1 MSPVLKINARNFTL
15 YTELINTVGGLANYF
30 FNYETEEENKF
41 IEDAKEQVMYPIED
55 LYNTCKMM
63 SPDENAEYSFTF
75 FEIIRIVLEGIS
87 DNVDE
92 LVSVFDSKRK
102 SPSSFKDVV
111 IPEELDIDDLLEL
124 SNFLDQLYMMVSQD
138 WVLEA
143 NDGKMNINEFLE
155 KEMKYMKE
163 EVEEIMIEDGSDDES
178 DSEEEESDEESDNE
192 NNDESEEEYMDDESD
207 EESESEEDS
216 EDEPEFI
223 RDVQNGRREPNDK
236 SRVPQ
241 ENSKKNVDRCI
252 FSPES
257 ELTIRYNNE
266 DKIRDIRVCKNE
278 SDRINALELNSKKV
292 KTFLKSKIEI
302 VTEEVQTKVKNNVN
316 KKQKL
321 QVEGN
326 SRVPQGNSKK
336 NVYDVGNHVDL
347 VYSGTDRIRKV
358 VIVQH
363 LPDRIFATEDGNM
376 KCFLINKIVKINNS
390 KM

>member
-1 MSPVLKINARNFTL
+1 MSPVLKMNARNFTL
-15 YTELINTVGGLANYF
+15 YTELINTVGGLSNYF

-92 LVSVFDSKRK
+92 LVSVFDSKTK

-111 IPEELDIDDLLEL
+111 LPEELDVEDLLEL
-124 SNFLDQLYMMVSQD
+124 SNLLDQLYMMVSQD

-143 NDGKMNINEFLE
+143 NDGKMDINEFLE
-155 KEMKYMKE
+155 KEMRYMKE
-163 EVEEIMIEDGSDDES
+163 EVEEMMNEDSSDDES
-178 DSEEEESDEESDNE
+178 DSEEESDE
-192 NNDESEEEYMDDESD
+192 ESEEEYMDDESD
-207 EESESEEDS
+207 EESEEYS

-223 RDVQNGRREPNDK
+223 RDVQSGRREPNDK
-236 SRVPQ
+236 ST
-241 ENSKKNVDRCI
+241 KTVDRCI

-278 SDRINALELNSKKV
+278 SDRINALELNSNKV

-302 VTEEVQTKVKNNVN
+302 VTEEVPTKVKNNVN

-321 QVEGN
+321 QVEEPQKNSRVSQGN

-347 VYSGTDRIRKV
+347 VYSGTDRVRKV

-363 LPDRIFATEDGNM
+363 LPDRIFANEDGNM

>member
-1 MSPVLKINARNFTL
+1 
-15 YTELINTVGGLANYF
+15 
-30 FNYETEEENKF
+30 
-41 IEDAKEQVMYPIED
+41 MYPIED

-92 LVSVFDSKRK
+92 LVSVFDSKTK

-111 IPEELDIDDLLEL
+111 LPEELDVEDLLEL
-124 SNFLDQLYMMVSQD
+124 SNLLDQLYMMVSQD

-143 NDGKMNINEFLE
+143 NDGKMDINECLE
-155 KEMKYMKE
+155 KEMRYMKE
-163 EVEEIMIEDGSDDES
+163 EVEEMMNEDSSDDES
-178 DSEEEESDEESDNE
+178 DSEEEKSDEESDKE
-192 NNDESEEEYMDDESD
+192 SDEESEEEYMDDESD

-223 RDVQNGRREPNDK
+223 RDVQSGRREPNDK
-236 SRVPQ
+236 TT
-241 ENSKKNVDRCI
+241 KTVDRCI

-278 SDRINALELNSKKV
+278 SDRINALELNSNKV

-302 VTEEVQTKVKNNVN
+302 VTEEVPTKVKNNVN

-321 QVEGN
+321 QVE
-326 SRVPQGNSKK
+326 GNSKK

-347 VYSGTDRIRKV
+347 VYSGTDRVRKV

-363 LPDRIFATEDGNM
+363 LPDRIFANEDGNM